1 MGRFAGMKPAF
12 MEYLVLVRF
21 GPRRAT
27 HRKQKSGGKM
37 AHRARTK
44 VAIAEEQGQFASAR
58 FALRLILLAFPL
70 FVLSWAQVFAQPMQL
85 SPRSLDGAPLADQEV
100 VQPAM
105 PVAQPKMHSAPV
117 DVPIAVISAEPAM
130 TQAAHHMPAQPP
142 VAPAAIAPRERYN
155 VVVLGDSLGDGL
167 WAGLYHVLR
176 KDKRFNVIKK
186 SRVAT
191 GFSRHDYFDWNAAV
205 RDIAGETRIDI
216 AVVVMGTNDR
226 QPIMQDGVRHALFD
240 AGWRDIYERRVN
252 DFTATLKGTGA
263 AIYWIELPVMRS
275 PRFGG
280 DMERFNEIFEARA
293 RANAV
298 AYVSMDG
305 VATGADGGYTAYG
318 PDRSG
323 STKLL
328 RADDGI
334 HFTMAGY
341 ELLGE
346 RVANA
351 LLADIE
357 GGGAPV
363 ALVSTEPVMLRESAS
378 DAELEKASA
387 YDMADRRPGRSDDWL
402 WLGATN

>member
-1 MGRFAGMKPAF
+1 
-12 MEYLVLVRF
+12 
-21 GPRRAT
+21 
-27 HRKQKSGGKM
+27 M

-44 VAIAEEQGQFASAR
+44 AAVAEEQGQSASAR
-58 FALRLILLAFPL
+58 LVLRLVLFTFPL
-70 FVLSWAQVFAQPMQL
+70 FVLAWSQAFAQPIQL
-85 SPRSLDGAPLADQEV
+85 SPRSLDSAPPAGQEIA
-100 VQPAM
+100 QPLMPMTQPLSPQPQAAPAEV
-105 PVAQPKMHSAPV
+105 PVAA
-117 DVPIAVISAEPAM
+117 ISAEPAM
-130 TQAAHHMPAQPP
+130 TQAAFHMPAKP

-205 RDIAGETRIDI
+205 REIADETRIDI

-240 AGWRDIYERRVN
+240 AGWREIYERRVD

-263 AIYWIELPVMRS
+263 AVYWVELPVMRS
-275 PRFGG
+275 LRFGG

-293 RANAV
+293 RANG
-298 AYVSMDG
+298 VSFVHMDG

-318 PDRSG
+318 PDRYG

-357 GGGAPV
+357 GGEAPA
-363 ALVSTEPVMLRESAS
+363 ALVSAEPLMLREAASA
-378 DAELEKASA
+378 AEPEKASA

>member
-1 MGRFAGMKPAF
+1 
-12 MEYLVLVRF
+12 
-21 GPRRAT
+21 
-27 HRKQKSGGKM
+27 M

-44 VAIAEEQGQFASAR
+44 AAVAEEQGQSASAR

-70 FVLSWAQVFAQPMQL
+70 FVLAWSQAFAQPMQL
-85 SPRSLDGAPLADQEV
+85 SPRSLESVPPADQEAAQPV
-100 VQPAM
+100 MQMTQPLSPQTQPAPAEV
-105 PVAQPKMHSAPV
+105 PVAA
-117 DVPIAVISAEPAM
+117 IAAELR
-130 TQAAHHMPAQPP
+130 MPEEAL
-142 VAPAAIAPRERYN
+142 APAAIAPRERYN

-167 WAGLYHVLR
+167 WAGIYHVLR

-226 QPIMQDGVRHALFD
+226 QPIMLDGVRHALFD
-240 AGWRDIYERRVN
+240 AGWREIYERRVD

-263 AIYWIELPVMRS
+263 AIYWVQLPVMRS

-293 RANAV
+293 SANSV

-318 PDRSG
+318 PDRFG

-346 RVANA
+346 RVVNA
-351 LLADIE
+351 LLADI
-357 GGGAPV
+357 GSDDAPV
-363 ALVSTEPVMLRESAS
+363 ALVSAEPVLLREAAS

>member
-1 MGRFAGMKPAF
+1 
-12 MEYLVLVRF
+12 
-21 GPRRAT
+21 
-27 HRKQKSGGKM
+27 M
-37 AHRARTK
+37 AQRARTE
-44 VAIAEEQGQFASAR
+44 AAMADGHPGQPLR
-58 FALRLILLAFPL
+58 LALRLFLLAFPL
-70 FVLSWAQVFAQPMQL
+70 FVLSWTQAFAQPMQL
-85 SPRSLDGAPLADQEV
+85 SPSSLDSAPLAEPELAQPV
-100 VQPAM
+100 MPMAQPLSPQAQPAPAEV
-105 PVAQPKMHSAPV
+105 PV
-117 DVPIAVISAEPAM
+117 AVISAEPAM
-130 TQAAHHMPAQPP
+130 TAALHIPSEPAVPS
-142 VAPAAIAPRERYN
+142 AIAPRERYN

-226 QPIMQDGVRHALFD
+226 QPIVQDGARHALFD
-240 AGWRDIYERRVN
+240 AGWRDIYERRVD

-263 AIYWIELPVMRS
+263 AIYWVELPVMRS

-293 RANAV
+293 SANSV
-298 AYVSMDG
+298 AYVQMDG

-318 PDRSG
+318 PDRFG

-357 GGGAPV
+357 GREAPV
-363 ALVSTEPVMLRESAS
+363 ALVSAEPVMLR
-378 DAELEKASA
+378 DAATEAEPEKAAS